1 MSTQKTSRFNC
12 LKPESTNEKSD
23 GYRRNN
29 RFLKKDPLK
38 ENSRWKRDDTP
49 SEQSDL
55 PINSR
60 WQLDSSSPK
69 NSNSFKGTGEK
80 NDRFAENN
88 THFNSFRKGNLGR
101 RNYRNPRER
110 RRYRDSNDGQRIQG
124 RVIGQLDLGL
134 ALRQH
139 SQKRAKSPDKNT
151 KVDNKKKEVVSKKYL
166 PLKKKNAE
174 VYSVPGK
181 DNELKKLILAQY
193 ALCSDE
199 SEDEQFLDT
208 E

>member
-1 MSTQKTSRFNC
+1 MICHQ
-12 LKPESTNEKSD
+12 
-23 GYRRNN
+23 NN
-29 RFLKKDPLK
+29 P
-38 ENSRWKRDDTP
+38 
-49 SEQSDL
+49 DL

-69 NSNSFKGTGEK
+69 NSNTFKGTDEK

-88 THFNSFRKGNLGR
+88 THYNSFRKGNLGR
-101 RNYRNPRER
+101 RNYRNPRGR
-110 RRYRDSNDGQRIQG
+110 RRYRDSNDGPRIQG
-124 RVIGQLDLGL
+124 RVIGQLDLGA

-139 SQKRAKSPDKNT
+139 SQKRSKSPDKNT
-151 KVDNKKKEVVSKKYL
+151 KVKRRLWYDGDGLPLDERQKEEVVSKKYL

-174 VYSVPGK
+174 VYSVPDK
-181 DNELKKLILAQY
+181 DNDLKKLILAQY